1 VSANDVAERLPA
13 SIPVGILRV
22 RVWHMLLGLWAV
34 ATAYHFAQ
42 SLGHVTPSIFT
53 DELLYQKL
61 SQSLAAGDGLTVRG
75 SHVIFPAFLPALVQ
89 APAWLVQDIP
99 IAYGLVKAL
108 NAAVMTSAVFP
119 AYWLARQLVRDSS
132 AILAAGLVAA
142 SPALVYHSYLG
153 SEALAYPVFFFAVA
167 VMIREFG
174 APSFAR
180 GLGVIGVSLLAVTTR
195 AQFAALPLA
204 YCLSVGFLGRRQLRA
219 HAVAVAGL
227 LALGFA
233 GAIAGARALGPYA
246 GAALFDYDPRSV
258 VRWLGVVTML
268 LPWAAGLIVV
278 PGGLMGLGCAITRPR
293 APAER
298 AFGLLAVTVG
308 AATLL
313 EVALVS
319 AADAETVLERYAI
332 YLPPLIAIGFLSYAE
347 RGAPGRRIHAALALA
362 IGFGAVLVPLGSF
375 TVVRFTYSSPTLSI
389 YGELAT
395 RIGQANA
402 TCVFA
407 GAALCAGV
415 VAAAVPLRG
424 RAPGMLAAGAAAV
437 LALASTAAYASDHA
451 TTRSISQYYGA
462 SPSDWLDRTSL
473 GHADYLELRGGSP
486 EYGWNVEVWNRS
498 FGRLI
503 RLGTKAPRVDA
514 FADSEGLVADDGL
527 LLVDG
532 RPLHAG
538 ILVVNSVGTAIGL
551 KGKVVARPRPGI
563 SAVRLPDRAHV
574 RWLGEGI
581 YPDGWVSA
589 EVRYRVW
596 PSRPARTGAYRLRL
610 ELPSGRHGRTIR
622 LAVRGGRSR
631 LFHLH
636 AGQSVGVVL
645 RTSGY
650 PIPELRMT
658 TDRTDFDSK
667 SAAGGRLVA
676 VRVTGLR
683 WAGAR

>member
-1 VSANDVAERLPA
+1 MSATDVAARVPA
-13 SIPVGILRV
+13 SLPVEILRV
-22 RVWHMLLGLWAV
+22 RAWHILLGLWAL
-34 ATAYHFAQ
+34 ASAYHFAQ

-75 SHVIFPAFLPALVQ
+75 SDVMFPAFLPALVQ
-89 APAWLVQDIP
+89 APAWLVHDVP
-99 IAYGLVKAL
+99 IAYGLAKAL
-108 NAAVMTSAVFP
+108 NAAVMTSALFP
-119 AYWLARQLVRDSS
+119 AYWLARQLVREAW

-142 SPALVYHSYLG
+142 SPAVVYHSYLG
-153 SEALAYPVFFFAVA
+153 SEALAYPVFFLALA
-167 VMIREFG
+167 VMTRELA

-204 YCLSVGFLGRRQLRA
+204 YCLSVAFLGRRQLRA
-219 HAVAVAGL
+219 HAVPLAGL
-227 LALGFA
+227 LALGFV
-233 GAIAGARALGPYA
+233 GAIGGARALGPYA

-258 VRWLGVVTML
+258 VHWLGVVTML
-268 LPWAAGLIVV
+268 LPWAAGLVVV
-278 PGGLMGLGCAITRPR
+278 PGGLMGLGCAIARPR
-293 APAER
+293 ALAER

-313 EVALVS
+313 EVALVG

-332 YLPPLIAIGFLSYAE
+332 YLPPLIGIAFLSYAE
-347 RGAPGRRIHAALALA
+347 RGGPNRRVHAALALA

-389 YGELAT
+389 FGELAT
-395 RIGQANA
+395 RMGQANA

-407 GAALCAGV
+407 GAAVCAGL

-424 RAPGMLAAGAAAV
+424 RAPAMLAAGAVAV
-437 LALASTAAYASDHA
+437 LALASTAAYASDRA
-451 TTRSISQYYGA
+451 TTRSISRYYGA
-462 SPSDWLDRTSL
+462 SPSDWLDRARL

-514 FADSEGLVADDGL
+514 FADSEGLVSENGL

-532 RPLHAG
+532 RPMQAG

-551 KGKVVARPRPGI
+551 EGKVVARPRPGI
-563 SAVRLPDRAHV
+563 SAVRVPAGPHV
-574 RWLGEGI
+574 RWLAEGM
-581 YPDGWVSA
+581 YPDGWASA

-596 PSRPARTGAYRLRL
+596 PSRPAPAGAYRLHL
-610 ELPSGRHGRTIR
+610 ELPSGRHARTIR
-622 LAVRGGRSR
+622 LAVLGGRAR
-631 LFHLH
+631 LIHLH
-636 AGQSVGVVL
+636 PGQSVGVML
-645 RTSGY
+645 RTSGL
-650 PIPELRMT
+650 PIPELRIT
-658 TDRTDFDSK
+658 ADRTDFDSK

-676 VRVTGLR
+676 VRVTALR
-683 WAGAR
+683 WARRG